1 MGFKK
6 HNVQLPPE
14 KMRPRMAEVV
24 EMKRVKLK

>member
-14 KMRPRMAEVV
+14 KNETKNDWGSRNE
-24 EMKRVKLK
+24 KSKT